1 MTNNLFTCKEVSMK
15 PQKKT
20 VWRVGEH
27 LEMLGKYL
35 EMSGEG
41 MMSLWCSRILWC
53 CVRNSQVV
61 LVVKNLPDNAGD
73 IRRCRFDPWVRKI
86 PKRRKQQSIALFLPG
101 ESLGQRSLEGYR
113 VSKSWTKTEV
123 NSVQFSSVQLLSPV
137 RLFVTP

>member
-1 MTNNLFTCKEVSMK
+1 MK

-27 LEMLGKYL
+27 LEMLGKHL

-41 MMSLWCSRILWC
+41 MMSLWCLRSLWC

-73 IRRCRFDPWVRKI
+73 IRRCRCDPWVRKI
-86 PKRRKQQSIALFLPG
+86 PKRRKQ
-101 ESLGQRSLEGYR
+101 
-113 VSKSWTKTEV
+113 
-123 NSVQFSSVQLLSPV
+123 
-137 RLFVTP
+137 